1 MVLSLTNKQTNQSHH
16 FEPEAAPGASNLVVP
31 TELLKSSAPASVNSP
46 LMAVTENLLT
56 VAMWL

>member
-1 MVLSLTNKQTNQSHH
+1 MVLSLTNKQINHTTVSPKLLQ
-16 FEPEAAPGASNLVVP
+16 GASNLVVP
-31 TELLKSSAPASVNSP
+31 TELRKSSAPASVNSP